1 MSKKDKL
8 PTMDSISIKEF
19 KKKRM
24 AEVRAYVRNF
34 MRGKNPDKVDHLGQV
49 PCNMDDAVRFII
61 VLQDNLEE
69 EKARHQKASDHV
81 HELTQ
86 LMAGVAELEQERCV
100 QISFEMAQRAR
111 EIGDLKSIVA
121 SQQEEITKLRKTICD
136 ANSNKA
142 ELYDKTL
149 SLRSRLDAALLTIK
163 TLMER

>member
-1 MSKKDKL
+1 MSKKNKL
-8 PTMDSISIKEF
+8 PTMDSISVKEF

-61 VLQDNLEE
+61 VLQDSLEE

-100 QISFEMAQRAR
+100 QISFEIAQRDKLIA
-111 EIGDLKSIVA
+111 DLKSIVD
-121 SQQEEITKLRKTICD
+121 SQQEEITKLRKAICD
-136 ANSNKA
+136 ANTAGDEIYSKNQN
-142 ELYDKTL
+142 
-149 SLRSRLDAALLTIK
+149 LRARLDAALLTIK